1 MAEAHFRTPAVAA
14 VKSLFA
20 LLAAAAVSIGL
31 LLPVPGPHRDVNAP
45 GQFQIMDVA
54 D

>member
-1 MAEAHFRTPAVAA
+1 MAA

-31 LLPVPGPHRDVNAP
+31 LLPVPGAHRQDLDAQ
-45 GQFQIMDVA
+45 GQYELMDVGK
-54 D
+54 